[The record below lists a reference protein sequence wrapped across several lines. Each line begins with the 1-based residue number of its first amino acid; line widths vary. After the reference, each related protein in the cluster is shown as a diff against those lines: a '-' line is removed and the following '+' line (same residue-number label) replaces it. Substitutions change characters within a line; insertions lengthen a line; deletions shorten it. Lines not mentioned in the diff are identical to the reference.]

1 MIRASIIGA
10 TGYTGMV
17 LSYLLSRHP
26 NVQLDALTSQS
37 YVGRAV
43 AEVFPHLRLDTRY
56 EPYSVSRMAESEVA
70 FVCYPHAEAHV
81 VAAELV
87 EAGVRVIDLSA
98 DFRLR
103 DVAQYAEWYGFE
115 HPYRSLVE
123 EAVYGLPELYRER
136 VASARLV
143 ANPGCYP
150 TSALLAVAP
159 LARRLAEGAVIIDS
173 KSGVSGAGRGATDK
187 THFCSVHDNFKAYS
201 EVGHR
206 HTAEIVQEISQLAGR
221 PTPVSFTPHL
231 LPVDRGILTVVYLRL
246 KGPLEDA
253 ASLHDLCADFYAGEP
268 FVEVVT
274 QAPSLR
280 EVQWTNY
287 CRLCV
292 RPDPAA
298 GLVKVISVIDN
309 LVKGA
314 SGQAVQNMNIM
325 FGLEETLG
333 LEAKA

>member
-1 MIRASIIGA
+1 
-10 TGYTGMV
+10 MV
-17 LSYLLSRHP
+17 LSHLLSRHP
-26 NVQLDALTSQS
+26 QVRMHALTSRS
-37 YVGRAV
+37 YVGRGV
-43 AEVFPHLRLDTRY
+43 AEVFPHLRLDAQY
-56 EPYSVSRMAESEVA
+56 EPYSAARVAGSDVA
-70 FVCYPHAEAHV
+70 FVCHPHAEAHL

-103 DVAQYAEWYGFE
+103 DAAQYAEWYGFE
-115 HPYRSLVE
+115 HPYPDLVD

-136 VASARLV
+136 IAAARLV

-159 LARRLAEGAVIIDS
+159 LAKRAAEGAVIIDS

-206 HTAEIVQEISQLAGR
+206 HTAEIVQEISLLTGR

-231 LPVDRGILTVVYLRL
+231 LPVDRGILTVVYL
-246 KGPLEDA
+246 PLAGGVADA
-253 ASLHDLCADFYAGEP
+253 ASLHGLYADFYADEP

-287 CRLCV
+287 CRVCV

-325 FGLEETLG
+325 FGLEESLG
-333 LEAKA
+333 LEGKA